1 MVQGLEPLKIFD
13 FTLVGF
19 TMIVLGFIY
28 LMLFGNRLLPDR
40 KHAIEALENQN
51 REYIAEVRIANSNDY
66 EGKTAEESGLLAMK
80 GLYLIEIIRGG
91 RSIQPVTS
99 TTLLQKED
107 ILLFCRR
114 KGNYYRNGGFAQRS
128 ATCTAGHVCQK
139 KPSPM

>member
-91 RSIQPVTS
+91 RSIQ
-99 TTLLQKED
+99 L
-107 ILLFCRR
+107 
-114 KGNYYRNGGFAQRS
+114 
-128 ATCTAGHVCQK
+128 
-139 KPSPM
+139 